1 MKKMTQPFSRS
12 GRSRVIIAHV
22 IPHVDGGLYPVKRI
36 EGDWLTVEADVF
48 TDGHDLVRP
57 WLLFRRKGSRK
68 WTEYDMYTSGNDHWV
83 AHVPCTETGEFEYR
97 VKAFVD
103 HASTWQHAFR
113 KRLNESDTRELDVQL
128 QIGIEFLGRIASEYP
143 RARKPAAKWI
153 TALQGEQA
161 HESAAGDGIREF
173 LRTYPLV
180 EHATE
185 SPVDLPLVV
194 HRERAGFSAWYSFF
208 PRSAATEGKSHGTF
222 ADCELLLPRIQELG
236 FDVVYF
242 PPIHPIGYAF
252 RKGKNNALNASP
264 GEPGCPY
271 ATGSE
276 LGGHRDILPEL
287 GTLEDFR
294 RFISRAGEFGL
305 EVAMDFAIQCSPDHP
320 YVKQHPQWFRW
331 RPDGTVQY
339 AENPPKKY
347 QDVLPLDFENDDWQA
362 MWLELKGILDYWIAE
377 GIRIF
382 RVDNPHTK
390 SFIFWQWCL
399 AEIAKE
405 HPDVI
410 FLSEAFTRPRIMED
424 LAKKGFHQSYTYFTW
439 RNSKGE
445 MMQYMDELT
454 RSPMREYFR
463 PSFWPNTHDINPYI
477 LQSGHEPQFILRYF
491 LAAALSSNYGIFGPV
506 YELMEHAAIPGKE
519 EYLDSEKYEV
529 RHWDWKKRN
538 KLMHVIAR
546 MNTIRRENAAFRFTN
561 NYSPVHAEN
570 DYLMGFLKTFSDNR
584 ILCVANF
591 DAWNRQ
597 SGSLH
602 VPLASAGL
610 TEDQPYVVHDLFT
623 GDKYMWKG
631 SRNYVEIDPNRLPF
645 HVFRI
650 EHA

>member
-1 MKKMTQPFSRS
+1 
-12 GRSRVIIAHV
+12 
-22 IPHVDGGLYPVKRI
+22 
-36 EGDWLTVEADVF
+36 
-48 TDGHDLVRP
+48 
-57 WLLFRRKGSRK
+57 
-68 WTEYDMYTSGNDHWV
+68 
-83 AHVPCTETGEFEYR
+83 
-97 VKAFVD
+97 
-103 HASTWQHAFR
+103 
-113 KRLNESDTRELDVQL
+113 
-128 QIGIEFLGRIASEYP
+128 
-143 RARKPAAKWI
+143 
-153 TALQGEQA
+153 
-161 HESAAGDGIREF
+161 
-173 LRTYPLV
+173 
-180 EHATE
+180 
-185 SPVDLPLVV
+185 
-194 HRERAGFSAWYSFF
+194 
-208 PRSAATEGKSHGTF
+208 
-222 ADCELLLPRIQELG
+222 LLLPRIQELG

-264 GEPGCPY
+264 VEPGCPY

-276 LGGHRDILPEL
+276 LGGHRDILPAL

-320 YVKQHPQWFRW
+320 YVKEHPQWFRW

-445 MMQYMDELT
+445 MMQYLDELT